1 MSRNQ
6 LLALLTLATVALFG
20 PDTQSAPRDNA
31 DLLERLRQSANLM
44 ILQPATA
51 QDAIDSAS
59 YELKKTQQIDLAVSF
74 DQVLIDTAATEY
86 LKAAGSAFSHPRFK
100 LSRQTISV
108 KLDYAAGLDI
118 PGFEKAQIQA
128 VLAADL
134 SPRIALTSDATNSE
148 ARVRFAVSAL
158 QVRDL
163 KIALGGRTLG
173 PAVDEIAQK
182 LANQILTP
190 ARDLLNGF
198 EVRVPTG
205 LAAKIKIPPSKQ
217 SGIVYTV
224 ATQPKIPELRI
235 VTAPYLID
243 SGRLFIAAQEGGGPT
258 DVQRRSH
265 VGFDEFRIAFK
276 RVVRESGAL
285 WIDKGQLSVF
295 VDLALLQRLI
305 SGTIGGAPLCAHVDI
320 VDLRAPFVQKLLL
333 PPLEDVDC
341 SQVKNCQ
348 QNEECNQTDE
358 CRACLFRSP
367 LDGHCVQEGNDPL
380 CEARKSTARLA
391 CEARKV
397 EKKAQCELEKTT
409 LKGACEFLKEGYKL
423 VLATGQEYADVS
435 SDDLALRGSG
445 QVCLKDSIFSSESM
459 TLSAKLAVQAST
471 QATGSIK
478 FRPLNVVGHAFT
490 CFAEYDVSVSERIEL
505 PPQEIGVSSTVIFSE
520 ASSSVSAGITFSD
533 HIKVRLPI
541 SALARQIAVDPK
553 FTIFCPIPS
562 TLMKIRATTPD
573 SWWPSQL
580 RDDMEKELPEFTFDL
595 ALLQK
600 PVKVGDLQ
608 FMGQLQRNSG
618 GIGGQFM
625 LTNAVRHDGQK
636 GNKGKDRT
644 WFGEMMTFFEH
655 IIFGGQPANR

>member
-1 MSRNQ
+1 
-6 LLALLTLATVALFG
+6 V
-20 PDTQSAPRDNA
+20 
-31 DLLERLRQSANLM
+31 
-44 ILQPATA
+44 
-51 QDAIDSAS
+51 
-59 YELKKTQQIDLAVSF
+59 
-74 DQVLIDTAATEY
+74 DTAANEY
-86 LKAAGSAFSHPRFK
+86 LKAAGSAFSHARFK

-108 KLDYAAGLDI
+108 KLDYAAGIDF

-163 KIALGGRTLG
+163 KTALGGRTLG
-173 PAVDEIAQK
+173 SAVDEIAQK

-198 EVRVPTG
+198 EVRLPTG
-205 LAAKIKIPPSKQ
+205 VAAKIKIPPSTQ

-224 ATQPKIPELRI
+224 APQPTVPELQI

-243 SGRLFIAAQEGGGPT
+243 SGRLSIAAQESGSPT
-258 DVQRRSH
+258 DVERKRH
-265 VGFDEFRIAFK
+265 VGFDEFRTAF
-276 RVVRESGAL
+276 RRAVRESGAV

-295 VDLALLQRLI
+295 VGRALLQRLI
-305 SGTIGGAPLCAHVDI
+305 SGTLGAPLCAHADI
-320 VDLRAPFVQKLLL
+320 VDLRAPFVQKLRL
-333 PPLEDVDC
+333 PPLEDIDC

-358 CRACLFRSP
+358 CHACLLRSP
-367 LDGHCVQEGNDPL
+367 FGNCIQEGNDPL

-391 CEARKV
+391 CETRKA

-409 LKGACEFLKEGYKL
+409 LKGGCEFLKEGYKL

-435 SDDLALRGSG
+435 SDDLTLRGGG
-445 QVCLKDSIFSSESM
+445 QVCLKGSIFSSESM
-459 TLSAKLAVQAST
+459 TLSGKLAVQAAA

-490 CFAEYDVSVSERIEL
+490 CFAPYDVSVSERIEL
-505 PPQEIGVSSTVIFSE
+505 PPQEIGVSSKVIFSE
-520 ASSSVSAGITFSD
+520 ASSSVSAGVAFSD
-533 HIKVRLPI
+533 QIKVRLPI

-553 FTIFCPIPS
+553 FTIFCPVPS

-580 RDDMEKELPEFTFDL
+580 RDDMEKELPGFKLEL

-608 FMGQLQRNSG
+608 FTGQRRRNPG
-618 GIGGQFM
+618 GIGGQFI
-625 LTNAVRHDGQK
+625 LSNAVRLEGQNE
-636 GNKGKDRT
+636 NKRKDRT
-644 WFGEMMTFFEH
+644 WFGEMMTFFEY